1 MNNIT
6 LTLDLL
12 RYPLLKDINTE
23 NIDDIV
29 YNLIDIGYDIKFRIS
44 SNQNDNVASVIEAPS
59 MESCIY
65 NQISLLNKRS
75 ANTDSSISELN
86 TTLHKL
92 IGISSNSTKKGGFAE
107 GILEHTFKN
116 RYGDIRFEQTASTAH
131 SADAWLHL
139 PDQAIIMLESK
150 NYTNTVAK
158 KELDKFENDMI
169 THNVRWGIMISFN
182 SAISGMRE
190 LDYHVF
196 THNKQTFVIFIISNI
211 QNVDDFHRLLDLG
224 LQLLRRH
231 IQLDK
236 EDIKLDFVVSD
247 ITSALNE
254 LQKLIAK
261 NNILRDTF
269 YTMERDIHKSINE
282 YYGILRNFQYEIET
296 SISNIIKKIDNI
308 KEDAKT
314 TVINLLTNSGNHNKE
329 ISHILNRVMDV
340 CVEKG
345 LMINKDA
352 EGSSIKLVLH
362 ESKTSNQ
369 IGLIKIQTK
378 KIIVVLNDSDI
389 EIVFSLGKEKS
400 VVKNLD
406 ILQNI
411 LGNM

>member
-6 LTLDLL
+6 LTLDLS
-12 RYPLLKDINTE
+12 RYPLLKDINKE
-23 NIDDIV
+23 NLNDIL
-29 YNLIDIGYDIKFRIS
+29 YNLIDLGYDMKFRIS
-44 SNQNDNVASVIEAPS
+44 ANQADSVICVTEQPS

-65 NQISLLNKRS
+65 NQISILNKHY

-92 IGISSNSTKKGGFAE
+92 IGISSNSTKKGCFAE

-139 PDQAIIMLESK
+139 PDHAIIMLESK

-196 THNKQTFVIFIISNI
+196 THNKQTFVIFIISNV

-236 EDIKLDFVVSD
+236 EDIKLDYVVSD

-269 YTMERDIHKSINE
+269 YTMERNIHKSINE
-282 YYGILRNFQYEIET
+282 YYTILRDFQYDIDT
-296 SISNIIKKIDNI
+296 SILNILKKVDNI

-314 TVINLLTNSGNHNKE
+314 IVINSLTNLGNQNKE
-329 ISHILNRVMDV
+329 ITHILTRVTDM
-340 CVEKG
+340 CGEKG
-345 LMINKDA
+345 LIINRDA
-352 EGSSIKLVLH
+352 EGSFTKLVILD
-362 ESKTSNQ
+362 SKTSNQ

-378 KIIVVLNDSDI
+378 KIVVVLNDSDI
-389 EIVFSLGKEKS
+389 EIAFSLGKEKS
-400 VVKNLD
+400 LVKNLD
-406 ILQNI
+406 ILRNLI
-411 LGNM
+411 

>member
-6 LTLDLL
+6 INIDLS
-12 RYPLLKDINTE
+12 RYPLLKDIPRN
-23 NIDDIV
+23 NIDDIL
-29 YNLIDIGYDIKFRIS
+29 YHLIDIGYDMKFRIS
-44 SNQNDNVASVIEAPS
+44 ANQVDSVTCVTEQPS
-59 MESCIY
+59 LESCIY
-65 NQISLLNKRS
+65 NQISILNKHY
-75 ANTDSSISELN
+75 ANTDTSISELN

-139 PDQAIIMLESK
+139 PNEEIIMLESK

-296 SISNIIKKIDNI
+296 SISNIVKKIDNI
-308 KEDAKT
+308 KDDAKLE
-314 TVINLLTNSGNHNKE
+314 VIQTLNNSSNQNKE
-329 ISHILNRVMDV
+329 ISHILSRVMDV
-340 CVEKG
+340 CISKG
-345 LMINKDA
+345 LLINKDVD
-352 EGSSIKLVLH
+352 GSSTKLLLQDAK
-362 ESKTSNQ
+362 SSNQ
-369 IGLIKIQTK
+369 IGSIKIQTK
-378 KIIVVLNDSDI
+378 KIVVMLTDSDI
-389 EIVFSLGKEKS
+389 EIAFSMGKEKS
-400 VVKNLD
+400 IVKNLD
-406 ILQNI
+406 ILRNFN
-411 LGNM
+411 L

>member
-1 MNNIT
+1 MNNIS
-6 LTLDLL
+6 LNLDLS
-12 RYPLLKDINTE
+12 RYPLLKDISRDNL
-23 NIDDIV
+23 DDIL
-29 YNLIDIGYDIKFRIS
+29 YHLIDIGYDMKFRIS
-44 SNQNDNVASVIEAPS
+44 ANQCDNIVTNNEPIS
-59 MESCIY
+59 MESSIY
-65 NQISLLNKRS
+65 NQISILNKRS
-75 ANTDSSISELN
+75 ANTDSSIAELN

-107 GILEHTFKN
+107 GILENTFRN

-139 PDQAIIMLESK
+139 PNEEIIMLESK

-169 THNVRWGIMISFN
+169 THNIRWGIMISFN

-282 YYGILRNFQYEIET
+282 YYSILRNFQYEIEA
-296 SISNIIKKIDNI
+296 SISNIVKKIDNI
-308 KEDAKT
+308 KEDTKLE
-314 TVINLLTNSGNHNKE
+314 VIQTLNNSGNSNKE
-329 ISHILNRVMDV
+329 ISHILSRVIDV
-340 CVEKG
+340 CISKE
-345 LMINKDA
+345 LLINKDVD
-352 EGSSIKLVLH
+352 GSSTKLIIQDAK
-362 ESKTSNQ
+362 SSNQ
-369 IGLIKIQTK
+369 IGFIKIQTK
-378 KIIVVLNDSDI
+378 KIVVMLIDSDI
-389 EIVFSLGKEKS
+389 EIAFSIGKEKS

-406 ILQNI
+406 ILRNFN
-411 LGNM
+411 L

>member
-1 MNNIT
+1 MNNIVIN
-6 LTLDLL
+6 LDLS
-12 RYPLLKDINTE
+12 RYPLLKDIPRE
-23 NIDDIV
+23 NLDDILHH
-29 YNLIDIGYDIKFRIS
+29 LIDIGYDMKFRITANQADNENSCHEPGSIES
-44 SNQNDNVASVIEAPS
+44 S
-59 MESCIY
+59 IY
-65 NQISLLNKRS
+65 SQISLLNKRS
-75 ANTDSSISELN
+75 EKTDSSIAELN

-139 PDQAIIMLESK
+139 PDKEIIMLESK

-169 THNVRWGIMISFN
+169 SHNVRWGIMISFN
-182 SAISGMRE
+182 SPISGMRE

-211 QNVDDFHRLLDLG
+211 QNVDDLHRLLDLG
-224 LQLLRRH
+224 LQLIRRH

-247 ITSALNE
+247 ITSALSE
-254 LQKLIAK
+254 LQKLISK

-282 YYGILRNFQYEIET
+282 YYNVLRNFQYEIET
-296 SISNIIKKIDNI
+296 SISNIVKKIDNI

-314 TVINLLTNSGNHNKE
+314 TVLQTLQNSGNQNKE
-329 ISHILNRVMDV
+329 ISYILSRVIDV
-340 CVEKG
+340 CTEKG
-345 LMINKDA
+345 VIMNRDVDGA
-352 EGSSIKLVLH
+352 CTKLLLIDR
-362 ESKTSNQ
+362 KTSNQ
-369 IGLIKIQTK
+369 IGIIKIQTK
-378 KIIVVLNDSDI
+378 KVVVALNDSD
-389 EIVFSLGKEKS
+389 VDLSFTLGKEKS
-400 VVKNLD
+400 IVKNLD
-406 ILQNI
+406 ILRSI
-411 LGNM
+411 EI

>member
-1 MNNIT
+1 MNIIT
-6 LTLDLL
+6 INLDLS
-12 RYPLLKDINTE
+12 RYPLLKDIPRDNL
-23 NIDDIV
+23 DDILCH
-29 YNLIDIGYDIKFRIS
+29 LIDIGYDMKFRINH
-44 SNQNDNVASVIEAPS
+44 NQDDNVASAVEPAS
-59 MESCIY
+59 MESSIY
-65 NQISLLNKRS
+65 NQISILNKRS
-75 ANTDSSISELN
+75 ANTDSSIAELN

-139 PDQAIIMLESK
+139 SDQEIIMLESK

-169 THNVRWGIMISFN
+169 THNIRWGIMISFN

-296 SISNIIKKIDNI
+296 SITNIVKKIDNI

-314 TVINLLTNSGNHNKE
+314 TVITTLTNSGNQNKE
-329 ISHILNRVMDV
+329 ISNILSRVIDV
-340 CVEKG
+340 CIGKG
-345 LMINKDA
+345 LLLNKDVD
-352 EGSSIKLVLH
+352 GSSTKLLLQDP
-362 ESKTSNQ
+362 KTLFQ
-369 IGLIKIQTK
+369 VGVIKIQTK
-378 KIIVVLNDSDI
+378 KVVVTLNDNDV
-389 EIVFSLGKEKS
+389 EIAFSFGKEKS

-406 ILQNI
+406 ILRNI
-411 LGNM
+411 EL